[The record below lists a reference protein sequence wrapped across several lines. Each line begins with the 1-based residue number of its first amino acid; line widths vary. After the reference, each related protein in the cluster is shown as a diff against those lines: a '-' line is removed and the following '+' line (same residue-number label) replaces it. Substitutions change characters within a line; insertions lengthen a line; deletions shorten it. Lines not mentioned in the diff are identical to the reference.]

1 MTELLRFATANG
13 GFVVVEADADE
24 PGVQRASRQGGIIDV
39 KRRFEDSLAD
49 VRNAADSALAVFRS
63 GSLRPDGVEI
73 EFGVRLNA
81 EAGAVIAKAAVE
93 GHLMVRLTWGK
104 DESTPA
110 PEAAAAQATS
120 AAGSGASSP

>member
-81 EAGAVIAKAAVE
+81 VE